1 LNTRMPPEYLLPGPA
16 MAQEPE
22 GSGMSLQ
29 QVYLVLL
36 AHWRTSLLIFACLV
50 AISVVV
56 IKKMPRTYTATATL
70 ILDYRTNDRMAPQEF
85 PTGMIGS
92 YLATQIEVLRSSD
105 ILDPVIN
112 RLELTK
118 DPEFMAGYAPKNG
131 SLLSWAREAL
141 RAKLEIGSGQYGS
154 QLIHITAMSRNPER
168 AAQLADA
175 VAGEFETQQVRR
187 LTEPASERAKRYG
200 GEVQLLAD
208 QVNVIQAKIA
218 AVRRNSGL
226 TDLTASQTDSDTA
239 ALANLETRYLEA
251 QNARRNAE
259 VRLSAESAAGSENG
273 STPAIQALRTQL
285 NTYASQMAQLRTIY
299 GSQHVKVLELQNQID
314 ATQRALDA
322 TVSSHVANA
331 STDLAAARELE
342 AKLRTAVDQ
351 QRAKLMQ
358 ARTVQD
364 ESQKLLLELDS
375 AQTAY
380 KTALGELNRVQVTAS
395 GQYTNISVM
404 SHAEVPVRPA
414 SPKSMKL
421 FLLAVIA
428 ALGAGVAIPFAWDML
443 LDRRIRCA
451 DDVANDLRLPLLAE
465 FAGSNP

>member
-1 LNTRMPPEYLLPGPA
+1 

-29 QVYLVLL
+29 QIYLVLL
-36 AHWRTSLLIFACLV
+36 AHWRTSLVIFACLV
-50 AISVVV
+50 ATAVVV
-56 IKKMPRTYTATATL
+56 IKKMPRTYTATATM

-85 PTGMIGS
+85 PAGMIGS

-118 DPEFMAGYAPKNG
+118 DPEFMGGYAPKNG

-154 QLIHITAMSRNPER
+154 QLIHITAISRNPER

-175 VAGEFETQQVRR
+175 VAGEFESQQVRR
-187 LTEPASERAKRYG
+187 LNEPAGERAKRYG

-208 QVNVIQAKIA
+208 QVNEIQAKIA

-239 ALANLETRYLEA
+239 TLASLEARYLEA
-251 QNARRNAE
+251 QNARRSAE
-259 VRLSAESAAGSENG
+259 VRLSAESAAGGDNG
-273 STPAIQALRTQL
+273 AAPAIQALRAQL
-285 NTYASQMAQLRTIY
+285 NAYASQMAQLRTTY

-314 ATQRALDA
+314 ATQRSLDA
-322 TVSSHVANA
+322 TVSSQVANA
-331 STDLAAARELE
+331 STELAAARELE
-342 AKLRTAVDQ
+342 SKLRTAVEQ

-358 ARTVQD
+358 ARSVQD

-380 KTALGELNRVQVTAS
+380 KTALGELNRVQMTAS

-404 SHAEVPVRPA
+404 SHAEVPVQPA

-428 ALGAGVAIPFAWDML
+428 AMGAGIAIPFAWDML

-465 FAGSNP
+465 FARNTP